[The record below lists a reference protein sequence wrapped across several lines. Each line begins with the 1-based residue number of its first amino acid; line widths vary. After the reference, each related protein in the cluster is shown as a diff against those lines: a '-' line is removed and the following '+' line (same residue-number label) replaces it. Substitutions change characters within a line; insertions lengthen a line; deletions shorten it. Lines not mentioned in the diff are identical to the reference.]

1 MRDVINFLK
10 ETMGLDEEEEKE
22 ETETIIVPEHSFYE
36 IILMKAKNLE
46 DIDDVIVQITEEK
59 NPVILDLSRL
69 KTESLED
76 FKIAGE
82 KLKNL
87 RETEKAEAIL
97 LCKNEKEI
105 IIITPPEIKL
115 IKKE

>member
-82 KLKNL
+82 KLKIG
-87 RETEKAEAIL
+87 RAHV
-97 LCKNEKEI
+97 
-105 IIITPPEIKL
+105 
-115 IKKE
+115 

>member
-10 ETMGLDEEEEKE
+10 ETIGLEEEEKEE

-36 IILMKAKNLE
+36 IILMKAKHLE
-46 DIDDVIVQITEEK
+46 EVDDALSQIIQER
-59 NPVILDLSRL
+59 NPVILDLTHL

-76 FKIAGE
+76 FKTAGE
-82 KLKNL
+82 KIKKL

-97 LCKNEKEI
+97 LCKNEKDI

>member
-10 ETMGLDEEEEKE
+10 ETMGLDEEEKKE

-46 DIDDVIVQITEEK
+46 DIDDVLVQITEEK
-59 NPVILDLSRL
+59 NPVILDLSHL
-69 KTESLED
+69 KKESLED
-76 FKIAGE
+76 FRRAGE
-82 KLKNL
+82 KIKNL
-87 RETEKAEAIL
+87 RETENAEAIL